1 MTEHQAQAPA
11 IHALDF
17 TRINPYDGE
26 PLPAN
31 QRAYKTKSGRVLI
44 KPSIELLKELD
55 EEGAGFCLACG
66 HHDQF
71 AEPDMERGECE
82 CCGEAKVY
90 GAGEL
95 ALRGLCF

>member
-1 MTEHQAQAPA
+1 MTDPQAQAPA

-17 TRINPYDGE
+17 TRINPFNGE
-26 PLPAN
+26 PLPEN
-31 QRAYKTKSGRVLI
+31 QRAYRAKSGRVLI
-44 KPSIELLKELD
+44 KPSIELLRELD
-55 EEGAGFCLACG
+55 DEGLGFCLACG
-66 HHDQF
+66 NHDQF
-71 AEPDMERGECE
+71 AEPDMERGKCE

>member
-1 MTEHQAQAPA
+1 MTDPQAQAPA

-17 TRINPYDGE
+17 TRINPFDGE
-26 PLPAN
+26 PLPDN
-31 QRAYKTKSGRVLI
+31 MRAYRAKSGRVLV
-44 KPSIELLKELD
+44 KQSIELLEELD
-55 EEGAGFCLACG
+55 DEGRGFCLACG
-66 HHDQF
+66 DCYQF

-90 GAGEL
+90 GASEL

>member
-1 MTEHQAQAPA
+1 MTEHQAPALA

-17 TRINPYDGE
+17 TRINPFDGE
-26 PLPAN
+26 LLPAN
-31 QRAYKTKSGRVLI
+31 QRAYKAKSGRVLI

-66 HHDQF
+66 NHDQF